1 VLRRAHER
9 WNRFTKSAERGII
22 QEAFDST
29 ARATIA
35 ALKRALPDRSDAEIV
50 RAFQMMIGTML
61 YITADTGRS
70 AHLIDR
76 VSFSSPS
83 KNHETRQNPDS

>member
-1 VLRRAHER
+1 LISLFYLVLRRAHER

-35 ALKRALPDRSDAEIV
+35 ALKRALPDRSEAEIV
-50 RAFQMMIGTML
+50 LPVARGAIKSHFTRRL
-61 YITADTGRS
+61 GR
-70 AHLIDR
+70 LPEKL
-76 VSFSSPS
+76 F
-83 KNHETRQNPDS
+83 